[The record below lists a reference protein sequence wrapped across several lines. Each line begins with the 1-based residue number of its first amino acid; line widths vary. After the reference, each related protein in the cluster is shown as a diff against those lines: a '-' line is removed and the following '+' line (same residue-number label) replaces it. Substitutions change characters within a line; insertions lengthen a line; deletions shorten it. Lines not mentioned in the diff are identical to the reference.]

1 MSCLRPVALLF
12 VLLCSACSSSDPSP
26 IEARSVFYQPVGGVC
41 RNDMG
46 RFASWNYFVN
56 PSTCKG
62 CNVVDEPAGL
72 DGDEF
77 SAASILMGTTADG
90 FISIFARAP
99 EGVVFPGGTRPAVI
113 AFHERT
119 APGVFFQGD
128 VRTYLNGVLQDQSGI
143 DFGNEQ
149 IIGNELDGQYAFN
162 IAAYGGANTVQATQP
177 FDTLELF
184 VRFGPGFTEHIQ
196 VYEFCVDTNP
206 PPS

>member
-1 MSCLRPVALLF
+1 MPCLRPVALLF
-12 VLLCSACSSSDPSP
+12 ALLGAACSSSDSSS
-26 IEARSVFYQPVGGVC
+26 IEARSAFYQPSGGVC

-56 PSTCKG
+56 PNTCKG
-62 CNVVDEPAGL
+62 CNVVNEPAGL
-72 DGDEF
+72 DGDEL

-90 FISIFARAP
+90 SLSIFARAA
-99 EGVVFPGGTRPAVI
+99 EGVVFPGGTQPAVI

-119 APGVFFQGD
+119 APGVILQAD
-128 VRTYLNGVLQDQSGI
+128 VRTYLNGELQDQSGI

-149 IIGNELDGQYAFN
+149 AIGNELDGSYFFN
-162 IAAYGGANTVQATQP
+162 YVAYGGPGTVQTTQP

-184 VRFGPGFTEHIQ
+184 VRFGPGFTEHVQ